1 MENKDRDGYSY
12 YQIIT
17 SSGIIDTT
25 EDKNGTTVSEVV
37 INENDLVSMNMFGF
51 PYEFLSELET
61 RFIDF
66 LKANNENIKSEFLL
80 PQVVND
86 LIKEGKGTVKVLPVT
101 DKWYGMTYAS
111 DKEYVKKALSNIKI

>member
-1 MENKDRDGYSY
+1 MTDVIETYEISKKNDGRITGEDYNK
-12 YQIIT
+12 
-17 SSGIIDTT
+17 
-25 EDKNGTTVSEVV
+25 KEVV

-51 PYEFLSELET
+51 PYEFLLELET